1 MSAPQGAPQNIVV
14 GFDGSKDSKAAL
26 RWAARLSGAMGA
38 RLRIVHAVG
47 LLEHAGL
54 SDHAAVH
61 RETALQLVTDA
72 GLRSADVEWTVV
84 DGDPCSALLGM
95 TIGPESADLIVVGS
109 RGSNAHAG
117 SLLGSTSLELAQ
129 HTAVPVLI
137 VPAESGTGEPAPV

>member
-1 MSAPQGAPQNIVV
+1 MSAPQSASQCIVV

-54 SDHAAVH
+54 SDHAAAH

-72 GLRSADVEWTVV
+72 GVRSADVEWTVV
-84 DGDPCSALLGM
+84 DGDPCSGLLRM
-95 TIGPESADLIVVGS
+95 TIAPESADLIVVGS
-109 RGSNAHAG
+109 RGSDAHAG

-129 HTAVPVLI
+129 HSAVPVLI
-137 VPAESGTGEPAPV
+137 VPAKNGTGDPAPG